1 MKPNLWVQVLSVL
14 IFTLLT
20 CSLLFDAWNQGIDRA
35 DQELRTKFLGA
46 NISQRIEMDAKVS
59 VTLSSIRSSQSV
71 TSIWEISP
79 QTKTAMDMSE
89 MEAWVSEFCLKATDR
104 VERLLLRLGVILYIS
119 PFLLLLLMAFILDGL
134 LGRRIKQLR
143 FDYPSPLLHRL
154 SLSFFLLVATII
166 GLLLLAPL
174 PFAPQEVI
182 AFTLLLA
189 WVLEIH
195 LLHLPKRL

>member
-1 MKPNLWVQVLSVL
+1 MKPNFWVPVLSIMLFCVL
-14 IFTLLT
+14 S
-20 CSLLFDAWNQGIDRA
+20 CSLLFDAWNQRVDRS
-35 DQELRTKFLGA
+35 DEELRTAFLGSKM
-46 NISQRIEMDAKVS
+46 SQRIEMDAKNS
-59 VTLSSIRSSQSV
+59 VTLSPIRSSQSV
-71 TSIWEISP
+71 ASIWDISP
-79 QTKTAMDMSE
+79 ETKTAMDLSE
-89 MEAWVSEFCLKATDR
+89 MEAWASEFCLKATDR
-104 VERLLLRLGVILYIS
+104 VERLLIRVGIILYIS
-119 PFLLLLLMAFILDGL
+119 PYLLLILMAFIVDGL

-154 SLSFFLLVATII
+154 SLSFFLLVATIL

-174 PFAPQEVI
+174 PFAPQEVV

>member
-1 MKPNLWVQVLSVL
+1 MKPNVWVQVLSVL

-20 CSLLFDAWNQGIDRA
+20 CSLLFDAWNQRIDRA
-35 DQELRTKFLGA
+35 DEELRTTFLGSKM
-46 NISQRIEMDAKVS
+46 SQKIEREAKVS
-59 VTLSSIRSSQSV
+59 ITLSSIRSIA
-71 TSIWEISP
+71 SIWDIGP
-79 QTKTAMDMSE
+79 QTKTAMDLSE

-104 VERLLLRLGVILYIS
+104 GERLLLRLGVILYIS

-154 SLSFFLLVATII
+154 SLSFFLLVATIL

-174 PFAPQEVI
+174 PFGPQEVV